1 MPDRSA
7 SEHLYLAPGAS
18 GNLASVAQYRDGL
31 VGRGIDVS
39 LVSLPRVRAEAA
51 VPAYRRAAPQAPGTF
66 IGGQSF
72 GGRVGSLL
80 AADEPYAGLVLLSYP
95 LHRPGDPGRWQ
106 ERTVHWPR
114 ISCPV
119 LLLSGDRDP
128 FATIGL
134 LREAVEL
141 LPSAKLVVY
150 PGIGHGVLPVLDDAL
165 DQIAA
170 FISEV
175 GRRSVGDATTPR

>member
-1 MPDRSA
+1 MPDSSRR
-7 SEHLYLAPGAS
+7 ERLCLAPGAS
-18 GNLASVAQYRDGL
+18 GNLAGVAPYRDRL
-31 VGRGIDVS
+31 VALGIPVS
-39 LVSLPRVRAEAA
+39 LVPLPRGRAEAA
-51 VPAYRRAAPQAPGTF
+51 VPAYRLGAPPSPATF

-95 LHRPGDPGRWQ
+95 LHRPGDAARWR

-128 FATIGL
+128 FADIGL

-141 LPSAKLVVY
+141 LQSARLVIY
-150 PGIGHGVLPVLDDAL
+150 PGIGHGLLRVV
-165 DQIAA
+165 DQAVDEIVA
-170 FISEV
+170 FITEMGGPAREV
-175 GRRSVGDATTPR
+175 TSPQ

>member
-1 MPDRSA
+1 MPDA
-7 SEHLYLAPGAS
+7 SVAARLYLAPGAS
-18 GNLASVAQYRDGL
+18 GNLAGVEPYRDGL
-31 VGRGIDVS
+31 QALGIKVS
-39 LVSLPRVRAEAA
+39 LVALPRGRAEAA
-51 VPAYRRAAPQAPGTF
+51 VPAYRRAAPPSSSTF

-95 LHRPGDPGRWQ
+95 LHRPGDPGRWR